1 MIDDPVVL
9 ILCEA
14 AARGRQLRLAREQ
27 AARSEP
33 RSDGDGSE
41 AALIDQS
48 DGMTMTPQGGDSAVA
63 ELDMNHAVAERIRR

>member
-27 AARSEP
+27 SCTKRNP
-33 RSDGDGSE
+33 
-41 AALIDQS
+41 
-48 DGMTMTPQGGDSAVA
+48 
-63 ELDMNHAVAERIRR
+63 IRW